1 MEIQAELWESDPSEE
16 DESDLR
22 GVQTN
27 AVVAST
33 DWTVETILF
42 QLRRGNIELNSRFQR
57 REAWTNSRKSRFIES
72 LFLGLPVPQIILA
85 ERKDKRGSYIVIDG
99 KQRLLSIRRFG
110 VDDPDEEFEP
120 LTLSDLDIYRHLN
133 GQTWANMKGDPQF
146 DAEVAA
152 YENQTIRT
160 VVVRNWPGE
169 SFLFLVFLRLNM
181 GSVPLSPQEL
191 RQALNPGPFIDYA
204 DEFSSQ
210 SVPIR
215 KALRLTG
222 PDFRMR
228 DVEILIRY
236 LAFADSIRTYNGNL
250 REFLDSL
257 CRRFNNEWEFRES
270 EIKRMAEDCNRAI
283 DYTFEIFGSDAFR
296 RHRSG
301 GLFEN
306 RFNRA
311 VFDIMTYYF
320 RDADLSKK
328 AVQNKEEVIKEFI
341 RLCEADEQFNGALQS
356 TTKSVSA
363 TFYRLQRW
371 GELLQSILD
380 HEIEIPKTEH

>member
-160 VVVRNWPGE
+160 VVVRNWPSE

-215 KALRLTG
+215 KVLRLTG